1 MQTRAL
7 PTRGAPGARTH
18 LTTKRRVREA
28 RGLSLRRRA
37 AYNPASMA
45 RKRQGEAPDGIKI
58 VVVNRRA
65 RFEYELIERHE
76 CGLVLT
82 GTEVK
87 SLRGGHA
94 SLVEGYAEIE
104 DGQAFLVDVT
114 IQPYECGNRQN
125 HVPTRR
131 RKLLLH
137 KKEIQRLHGK
147 VREKGLTLVPTQLYF
162 KHGLAKAEIALA
174 RGKKVADKRETIK
187 RREQDREMRR
197 AVKERR

>member
-1 MQTRAL
+1 MS
-7 PTRGAPGARTH
+7 
-18 LTTKRRVREA
+18 RVI
-28 RGLSLRRRA
+28 LSLGRRA
-37 AYNPASMA
+37 AYNPAAMA
-45 RKRQGEAPDGIKI
+45 RKRQGDAPEGIKT

-65 RFEYELIERHE
+65 RFEYELLERHE

-104 DGQAFLVDVT
+104 GGQAYLVDVT
-114 IQPYECGNRQN
+114 IQPYECGNRMN
-125 HVPTRR
+125 HEPTRR

-137 KKEIQRLHGK
+137 KKEIERLDVR
-147 VREKGLTLVPTQLYF
+147 VRERGLTLVPVSLYF

-197 AVKERR
+197 AIKERR